1 MTEYLHSVESVHALE
16 KEHSKKLL
24 ARRSRRRSSQP
35 SSQSERDTWEEQ
47 EEPLEEESFTETPQR
62 RTGEERRR
70 TSQPAHLAGVT
81 APPPTPEAGAKA
93 TAAVAPK
100 RRSVVGRIL
109 RRSSTKVILD
119 AEAVGQNFKKKL
131 WGHFW
136 AHSID
141 ASSDTHL
148 LQYCLAATVVL
159 MLGTLAGCGNIGA
172 SYYQAAEA
180 IEDENRRIAYRC
192 VSGFVYFGFIPLF
205 CAPLFCL
212 WFASLGLGAAVC
224 KSQLRRTTALVKVSS
239 PTDDEWDVRV
249 VREIKEVC
257 WSALRPLNKG
267 WSKALAMQILA
278 AVALAILTAM
288 WGYLKAVDDENDPLE
303 RTPVLLLVS
312 FAASI
317 LGVVLALLPA
327 FVNARCAKLLF
338 ALNDKRLET
347 LTGSARVLSAVPE
360 ERFPMQAPPVSPG
373 SLPTHLLEQTKMLEH
388 WNAHK
393 VCLLVGALRDDTK
406 FGMRLGGAKI
416 TPGNVR
422 KIVLFIVFV
431 YGAFAQL
438 ETGGSAADAGSGY
451 P

>member
-1 MTEYLHSVESVHALE
+1 MAE
-16 KEHSKKLL
+16 K
-24 ARRSRRRSSQP
+24 
-35 SSQSERDTWEEQ
+35 
-47 EEPLEEESFTETPQR
+47 SFTETPQR

-100 RRSVVGRIL
+100 RRSVVGLLL

-136 AHSID
+136 AHTID

-159 MLGTLAGCGNIGA
+159 MLCALAGCGNIGI
-172 SYYQAAEA
+172 SYYRAAEA
-180 IEDENRRIAYRC
+180 IEDENRRLAYRC
-192 VSGFVYFGFIPLF
+192 VSGFVYFGFIPFF
-205 CAPLFCL
+205 CAPLFSL

-239 PTDDEWDVRV
+239 PTDQEWDVRV

-257 WSALRPLNKG
+257 WTALRPLNKG

-278 AVALAILTAM
+278 AVALAILTAL
-288 WGYLKAVDDENDPLE
+288 WGYLQAVDEDVEGPVE
-303 RTPVLLLVS
+303 RTPVLILVS
-312 FAASI
+312 FAASA

-327 FVNARCAKLLF
+327 FVNARCAKLLS

-347 LTGSARVLSAVPE
+347 LTGSARVLGAVPE
-360 ERFPMQAPPVSPG
+360 ERFPMEAVSPG
-373 SLPTHLLEQTKMLEH
+373 SLPTHLLEQTKLLEH

-438 ETGGSAADAGSGY
+438 ETGGSAVDSGSGD
-451 P
+451 

>member
-1 MTEYLHSVESVHALE
+1 MHLSVLVGLTATLHRNARPAPFLRTLGLVGSALHNRAVYAFFNVFAIVGALACGLVGGGHTNVIFWYFALRRRSIARRSSPCSSLSRFGIVLIARAESDRVPALRRECARPE
-16 KEHSKKLL
+16 KEHSKKRS
-24 ARRSRRRSSQP
+24 RRSRRRSSQP
-35 SSQSERDTWEEQ
+35 SDQSERDTWEEQ
-47 EEPLEEESFTETPQR
+47 DEPLEEESFTETPQR
-62 RTGEERRR
+62 RTGDERRR

-119 AEAVGQNFKKKL
+119 AKAVGQNFKKKL

-192 VSGFVYFGFIPLF
+192 VSSFVYFGFIPLF

-224 KSQLRRTTALVKVSS
+224 KSQLRRTTR
-239 PTDDEWDVRV
+239 W
-249 VREIKEVC
+249 
-257 WSALRPLNKG
+257 
-267 WSKALAMQILA
+267 
-278 AVALAILTAM
+278 
-288 WGYLKAVDDENDPLE
+288 
-303 RTPVLLLVS
+303 
-312 FAASI
+312 
-317 LGVVLALLPA
+317 
-327 FVNARCAKLLF
+327 
-338 ALNDKRLET
+338 
-347 LTGSARVLSAVPE
+347 
-360 ERFPMQAPPVSPG
+360 
-373 SLPTHLLEQTKMLEH
+373 
-388 WNAHK
+388 
-393 VCLLVGALRDDTK
+393 
-406 FGMRLGGAKI
+406 
-416 TPGNVR
+416 
-422 KIVLFIVFV
+422 
-431 YGAFAQL
+431 
-438 ETGGSAADAGSGY
+438 
-451 P
+451 